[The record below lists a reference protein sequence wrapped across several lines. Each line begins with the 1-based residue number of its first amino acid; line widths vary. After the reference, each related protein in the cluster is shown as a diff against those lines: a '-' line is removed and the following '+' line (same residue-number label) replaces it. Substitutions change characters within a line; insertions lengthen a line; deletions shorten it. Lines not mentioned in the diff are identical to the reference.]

1 MFQSAELRNL
11 SIRTRESSM
20 DEFNNKVHYYR
31 KEAKDGHYH
40 NPYDVENELN
50 EILIKN
56 NNSSWELEDLAH
68 EIGELFWSM

>member
-1 MFQSAELRNL
+1 
-11 SIRTRESSM
+11 M

-31 KEAKDGHYH
+31 KEAEDGHYH
-40 NPYDVENELN
+40 NPYDVENELIV
-50 EILIKN
+50 ILIKN